1 MTLVFK
7 MNKIIYITGSQNSGT
22 TLLNIILGG
31 HSNLVGLGEI
41 FQLLK
46 QKKHGLYLSERLE
59 DNCSCGVKVKDCAFW
74 GEVSK
79 RLDARPSEHINQR
92 YNIVR
97 EVFLEQFGPDRQIV
111 DSSKSLPY
119 LKTLTKEPDI
129 NFAPI
134 HLTRDVR
141 AYCISRIDRAIRD
154 NKKRKI
160 HKATTHFRKW
170 YHTNLEMSRH
180 LETGNRPYFRLGYEE
195 LSLFPD
201 KLVPALSEWL
211 GLAYEP
217 EMLNLAP
224 EECHIVHGNR
234 MRDQSDKNQTIRYDN
249 RWFYRSEWLVPF
261 MLSGKT
267 RELNNQLV
275 YKNEINRLWKQ

>member
-1 MTLVFK
+1 

-41 FQLLK
+41 LQLLK

-59 DNCSCGVKVKDCAFW
+59 DNCSCGAKVKHCSFW

-79 RLDARPSEHINQR
+79 RLDSKPVENINQR

-97 EVFLEQFGPDRQIV
+97 EVFLEQFGPDRLIV
-111 DSSKSLPY
+111 DSSKSLSY
-119 LKTLTKEPDI
+119 LKNITGEPGI
-129 NFAPI
+129 NLVPI

-154 NKKRKI
+154 NKKRKM
-160 HKATTHFRKW
+160 HKASTHFRKW
-170 YHTNLEMSRH
+170 YYNNRGISQH
-180 LETGNRPYFRLGYEE
+180 LEIGNRPYFRLGYEE
-195 LSLFPD
+195 LSLYPD
-201 KLVPALSEWL
+201 KLVPALCEWL
-211 GLAYEP
+211 ELSFESG
-217 EMLNLAP
+217 MLNLTP
-224 EECHIVHGNR
+224 EGCHIVHGNR
-234 MRDQSDKNQTIRYDN
+234 MRNQPDKNRTIRYDN

-261 MLSGKT
+261 VLSSKT
-267 RELNNQLV
+267 RKLNNKLV
-275 YKNEINRLWKQ
+275 YQNEINQIWKR